1 MQTPPVIAFRFDIY
15 VINSEERK
23 MAEIGQCECGQYA
36 NVCNDCLKKE
46 ATNDSKPLSELTV
59 KYMKHL
65 DNLVINEG
73 SEDLIKLCDAII
85 NDLDGF
91 NGKINKL
98 IVGYERATDN
108 ETVAYYQQFIDDLKG
123 LRDL

>member
-1 MQTPPVIAFRFDIY
+1 
-15 VINSEERK
+15 